1 MPCLFKV
8 LDVNIFLHQ
17 AILRTLSIVK
27 HSIEVME
34 VDVQL
39 EYLSDM
45 SKSIGFSQNICN
57 PDVLSEMKYITE
69 SGNLSTEET
78 ACNSRVV
85 LESCGKH
92 MEVKGEKT
100 TKANT
105 DTINQEWFGNECE
118 QLKKRKC

>member
-1 MPCLFKV
+1 
-8 LDVNIFLHQ
+8 
-17 AILRTLSIVK
+17 
-27 HSIEVME
+27 ME

-39 EYLSDM
+39 EYLSKFKWDM

-85 LESCGKH
+85 SESCGKH

-105 DTINQEWFGNECE
+105 DTINQECLATSVNNS
-118 QLKKRKC
+118 KKEVLTS